1 MGFWAKSLL
10 VFNCFYCEAKQSIRD
25 VARQTGF
32 SKSSVHRLKQAILRR
47 DQHPES
53 WFWET
58 REGQQ
63 WLIRLVV
70 ATLYTF
76 GLKRGV
82 GAETL
87 SEFLLRLGLQS
98 QIGCSPSAL
107 RHLMQLLEQAI
118 VETTQEWEREGIT
131 QGQIGP
137 IIGAVDET
145 FLQCMM
151 LVFMDLASGYLL
163 IEEPA
168 EIEPMTPG
176 ILGSQPG
183 SRRLAHGSSI
193 WSATEPSPW
202 SNWVKRDWDA

>member
-10 VFNCFYCEAKQSIRD
+10 VFNCFYRNAKQSIRD
-25 VARQTGF
+25 VARQTGL

-47 DQHPES
+47 DRHPES

-58 REGQQ
+58 DEGQQ
-63 WLIRLVV
+63 WLIRLVI

-87 SEFLLRLGLQS
+87 SEFLLHLGLQS
-98 QIGCSPSAL
+98 QIGCSPNAL
-107 RHLMQLLEQAI
+107 RRLMQVLEQAI
-118 VETTQEWEREGIT
+118 LETSQAWEREGIA

-151 LVFMDLASGYLL
+151 LVFMDLPSGYLL
-163 IEEPA
+163 FEEASQDRKVGP
-168 EIEPMTPG
+168 PTQPTRPG
-176 ILGSQPG
+176 TLG
-183 SRRLAHGSSI
+183 
-193 WSATEPSPW
+193 
-202 SNWVKRDWDA
+202 

>member
-10 VFNCFYCEAKQSIRD
+10 VFNCFYRDAKQSIRE

-32 SKSSVHRLKQAILRR
+32 SKSSVHRLKQVILRR
-47 DQHPES
+47 NRHPES

-58 REGQQ
+58 HEGQQ
-63 WLIRLVV
+63 WLIRLVI

-107 RHLMQLLEQAI
+107 RHLMQVLEQAI
-118 VETTQEWEREGIT
+118 LETTQAWEHEGIS

-151 LVFMDLASGYLL
+151 LVFMDLASG
-163 IEEPA
+163 
-168 EIEPMTPG
+168 
-176 ILGSQPG
+176 
-183 SRRLAHGSSI
+183 
-193 WSATEPSPW
+193 
-202 SNWVKRDWDA
+202 